1 MGVNARGRVQCT
13 WAEAVAT
20 CMQVTSENGS
30 GRGEEIK
37 QQLCS
42 LHSWATWKLYGRF
55 NFARSAAAAAE
66 QVSRAVPRMAT
77 CAVEQLRKERL
88 HTSASPTCLHRISNG
103 SRRPTRISQSRQVS
117 TLVELASLLKQLPCL
132 PHGVPTRALSSRQ
145 RSVSCFNKVNTSK
158 RRKQQHGIC
167 WRKQDWLARAS
178 PESWMVFSWL
188 AAWRK
193 DRRAPNLTSTREPA
207 LAQRSEHLQRR
218 EFEAH
223 AVNEQEATTPYFRLE
238 CSSSSTTHVA
248 YFRLAMFQR
257 QRDQNLCSVLVRSF
271 QRM

>member
-1 MGVNARGRVQCT
+1 MGVNAWGRVQCT
-13 WAEAVAT
+13 WAAT

-37 QQLCS
+37 HQLCS

-66 QVSRAVPRMAT
+66 QVSRASHGNMRSR
-77 CAVEQLRKERL
+77 QLRKERL

-207 LAQRSEHLQRR
+207 LAQRSEHLQCR

-223 AVNEQEATTPYFRLE
+223 AVNE
-238 CSSSSTTHVA
+238 
-248 YFRLAMFQR
+248 
-257 QRDQNLCSVLVRSF
+257 
-271 QRM
+271 